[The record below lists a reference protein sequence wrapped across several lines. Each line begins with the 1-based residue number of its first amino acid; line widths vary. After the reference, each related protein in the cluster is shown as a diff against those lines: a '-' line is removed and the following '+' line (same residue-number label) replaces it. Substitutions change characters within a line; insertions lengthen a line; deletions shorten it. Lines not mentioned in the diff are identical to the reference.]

1 MIQGPSTLEPT
12 VPVPVGTVPVG
23 NSAFLK
29 LLLSSS
35 HSSKQGSQASVLL
48 SQCECAVATFALPH
62 LGDLVL
68 LSIALPSIPYPVV
81 SPRQG
86 PLTPLSMSSAQA

>member
-1 MIQGPSTLEPT
+1 MPAPM
-12 VPVPVGTVPVG
+12 GTVPVG
-23 NSAFLK
+23 NATFLK

-35 HSSKQGSQASVLL
+35 HGSKQGSQASALL
-48 SQCECAVATFALPH
+48 SQGAVATFALPH

-86 PLTPLSMSSAQA
+86 PLTPLSVSRAQA